1 MYYRTKENTKG
12 KVRYEVVEKYK
23 DPLTDKWKTAVVSY
37 EKNTSRA
44 RKQAERE
51 LMDKIDNLIG
61 QTEYRFNPQK
71 IKTFGELKQSW
82 LENWAVSVKPQTV
95 KREKLVIKRLGQIIG
110 DDYLL
115 KKITPMLMKKSLST
129 YMEKY
134 DASPSTMTHI
144 KSTCNK
150 IFNHGVLY
158 NVIDYS
164 PMSVVKIDI
173 PLEKKREAKKRREAK
188 FLEIHELHAF
198 FDTLSR
204 RRNPNYYDLA
214 IVLLFSGLRIGEAA
228 FTEEDFDSDTGVLTI
243 DKALQYHDL
252 RVADFHFGETKT
264 LNADRE
270 VALPRVACE
279 AILRVIERSR
289 EFNQYMI
296 ENPNVNFTKSESIF
310 RTEYGSPITSHS
322 FREVL
327 ARVEKELICNC
338 EQKYGFK
345 WIKHVTPHS
354 FRHMHISYLQSEEMT
369 IAISD
374 VMARVGHANYETTM
388 GYTHRVKQSQEQTV
402 QALDKFA
409 EAHQFQFARLQKWSC
424 QYSAKINE
432 LIEQHKTVGSV
443 ELTLDEFREYLDFSP
458 TYQPRHISGN
468 IIPKITKDMSKHYRN
483 FQVISNRE
491 GSQRILGYTLT
502 W

>member
-37 EKNTSRA
+37 EKNTSRD

-188 FLEIHELHAF
+188 FLEIHEL
-198 FDTLSR
+198 
-204 RRNPNYYDLA
+204 
-214 IVLLFSGLRIGEAA
+214 
-228 FTEEDFDSDTGVLTI
+228 
-243 DKALQYHDL
+243 
-252 RVADFHFGETKT
+252 
-264 LNADRE
+264 
-270 VALPRVACE
+270 
-279 AILRVIERSR
+279 
-289 EFNQYMI
+289 
-296 ENPNVNFTKSESIF
+296 
-310 RTEYGSPITSHS
+310 
-322 FREVL
+322 
-327 ARVEKELICNC
+327 
-338 EQKYGFK
+338 
-345 WIKHVTPHS
+345 
-354 FRHMHISYLQSEEMT
+354 
-369 IAISD
+369 
-374 VMARVGHANYETTM
+374 
-388 GYTHRVKQSQEQTV
+388 
-402 QALDKFA
+402 
-409 EAHQFQFARLQKWSC
+409 
-424 QYSAKINE
+424 
-432 LIEQHKTVGSV
+432 
-443 ELTLDEFREYLDFSP
+443 
-458 TYQPRHISGN
+458 
-468 IIPKITKDMSKHYRN
+468 
-483 FQVISNRE
+483 
-491 GSQRILGYTLT
+491 
-502 W
+502 